1 LQVGTKWTGGF
12 WEGYFQSP
20 LSITS
25 GFAEMWLLEYL
36 NDIPNFAFGAL
47 SLEEIRDIYQVHVEM
62 MSLGTDPWKV
72 ISTRTRPHKNVCLA
86 PLKDSLSFFSL

>member
-1 LQVGTKWTGGF
+1 MITNTHTHTHVVQVGTKWTGAF
-12 WEGYFQSP
+12 WQGYFQSP

-36 NDIPNFAFGAL
+36 NGIPNYAFGAL
-47 SLEEIRDIYQVHVEM
+47 SIEEIRDLYQVRVEM

-72 ISTRTRPHKNVCLA
+72 SSFPPSHA
-86 PLKDSLSFFSL
+86 HPLL